1 MPAVPYLP
9 HENPGQLLCS
19 CKGFR
24 HIGICSHCI
33 AVGHWL
39 QELDLDEIMTPLEGE
54 KKSKKRAG
62 YMKGVRPALIKEGI
76 TKKKAKPKKKANKQ
90 LTQRK

>member
-1 MPAVPYLP
+1 MNPAK
-9 HENPGQLLCS
+9 LLCS

-33 AVGHWL
+33 ACNHWT
-39 QELDLDEIMTPLEGE
+39 QELDLNKITVSLEGE

-62 YMKGVRPALIKEGI
+62 YMKGVRPALIKESI
-76 TKKKAKPKKKANKQ
+76 TKKKAKPSKKANKQ

>member
-1 MPAVPYLP
+1 
-9 HENPGQLLCS
+9 
-19 CKGFR
+19 
-24 HIGICSHCI
+24 
-33 AVGHWL
+33 
-39 QELDLDEIMTPLEGE
+39 MTPLEGE